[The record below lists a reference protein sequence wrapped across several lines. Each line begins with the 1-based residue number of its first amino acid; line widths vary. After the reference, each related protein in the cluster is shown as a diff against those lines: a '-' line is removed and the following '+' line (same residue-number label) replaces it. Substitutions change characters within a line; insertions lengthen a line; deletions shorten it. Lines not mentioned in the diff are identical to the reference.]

1 MTNKAATAAALML
14 LDSSQAFTSGFFSPS
29 KLVMRRSP
37 SFSSTAAPTTAV
49 TMDCGPWDLEC
60 YGVHPFG
67 RERGRGRGGTG
78 GGRDGGGGRRNRGM
92 QRNRRSFGPM
102 IFAPSESQPNQHLQV
117 GDPAVVQETDDLY
130 TLAFDLPAGV
140 DHDGLEV
147 SISGRLLTVKASIT
161 REQEADPFTSRGGWV
176 TRSSR
181 VDSVSRS
188 FVLPEGLVES
198 SATASLA
205 EGKAEVKFNKDKSV
219 GGEAASTVAP
229 PVAPPTPGT
238 AASAGDTTAAPA
250 SSADYLSSLSGRTPS
265 TDTTGSTAAAE
276 PSAAAAPSASSP
288 ADASTAGGAAAASI
302 PAAAEPRPSRPA
314 SPFEAV
320 DQEFREFAKAMWGED
335 VLERLQVPTQE
346 ELAEQAAMAQEA
358 WAKREAEFAERA
370 KARREARAKR
380 VLAMRRA
387 TMAAD
392 IAMSED
398 GSSYVVKFALPE
410 GTTRENVKLT
420 VNPSNSIRV
429 TVSATSTAA
438 TGGGGGG
445 PDRSVYKDV
454 VLPKDALL
462 SEVSAKFEVEQHR
475 DDKKNNA
482 EEGGEKA
489 MASGG
494 GAAKEGAV
502 AGLEVTVGKSA
513 PPQPKNVEIL

>member
-1 MTNKAATAAALML
+1 MTEKAATAAALIIL
-14 LDSSQAFTSGFFSPS
+14 LDSSQAFTSSFLSPS
-29 KLVMRRSP
+29 KLAMHRSL
-37 SFSSTAAPTTAV
+37 SSSSTAVPTTAV

-67 RERGRGRGGTG
+67 RERGRGRGSRG
-78 GGRDGGGGRRNRGM
+78 GGGGGRRNRGM
-92 QRNRRSFGPM
+92 QRYRPSFGPM
-102 IFAPSESQPNQHLQV
+102 IFAPSEGQPNQHLQV
-117 GDPAVVQETDDLY
+117 GDPAVILETDDLY

-147 SISGRLLTVKASIT
+147 SVSDRLLTVKASIT
-161 REQEADPFTSRGGWV
+161 REQESDPFTTRGGWV

-205 EGKAEVKFNKDKSV
+205 EGMAEVKFNKDKSV
-219 GGEAASTVAP
+219 RSEAASTAAP
-229 PVAPPTPGT
+229 PVTPSTTGT
-238 AASAGDTTAAPA
+238 AGSVGDTTAAPA
-250 SSADYLSSLSGRTPS
+250 SSADAGRTPP
-265 TDTTGSTAAAE
+265 TDSTGSTAAAE
-276 PSAAAAPSASSP
+276 PSAAAVSSSASSP
-288 ADASTAGGAAAASI
+288 ADAASTPAAST
-302 PAAAEPRPSRPA
+302 EPRPSRPA

-320 DQEFREFAKAMWGED
+320 DQEFRELAKAMWGED

-346 ELAEQAAMAQEA
+346 ELAEQAAMAREA
-358 WAKREAEFAERA
+358 WAKREAEFEERA
-370 KARREARAKR
+370 RAAKEARAKR

-392 IAMSED
+392 ISLSED
-398 GSSYVVKFALPE
+398 ESSYVVRFALPE
-410 GTTRENVKLT
+410 GTTREDVKLT

-429 TVSATSTAA
+429 AVSATSTAA
-438 TGGGGGG
+438 AGGDGGGGGGGG

-454 VLPKDALL
+454 ALPKDAIL
-462 SEVSAKFEVEQHR
+462 SEISAKFEAEQHR
-475 DDKKNNA
+475 DEKGNA

-489 MASGG
+489 TVGGG
-494 GAAKEGAV
+494 GATKEGAV
-502 AGLEVTVGKSA
+502 AGVEVTVGKAS